1 MEESEVILWFVFYF
15 LFLQGSQRHAV
26 AFNHVHTVHSWFL
39 ALSSAGLFSQQI
51 KIV

>member
-1 MEESEVILWFVFYF
+1 MVIFWSIFYF

-26 AFNHVHTVHSWFL
+26 AFNCVRTVNSWFL
-39 ALSSAGLFSQQI
+39 TLSSAGLFSQQI